1 MVLGEKIVKFS
12 AFFALFMGVINA
24 EQVQV
29 TADNFFA
36 DENKQISTLNGNVVI
51 KKGAYDTLNSDK
63 VDIFFDANRQ
73 PIKYVATGNARFRA
87 MMKDNKYSGKGAIL
101 TYEPASQTYTL
112 SGSAYLHDE
121 TNKREVFGEKII
133 VNQLNSTY
141 EVKSANSKNAPAK
154 LIFEVEEKN
163 NDKK

>member
-1 MVLGEKIVKFS
+1 MI
-12 AFFALFMGVINA
+12 I
-24 EQVQV
+24 
-29 TADNFFA
+29 
-36 DENKQISTLNGNVVI
+36 I
-51 KKGAYDTLNSDK
+51 GAYDTLNSDK

-87 MMKDNKYSGKGAIL
+87 MMKDSKYSGKGALL
-101 TYEPASQTYTL
+101 TYEPANETYTL
-112 SGSAYLHDE
+112 SGNAYLHDE

-133 VNQLNSTY
+133 VNQTNATY

-163 NDKK
+163 NGKK

>member
-73 PIKYVATGNARFRA
+73 PIKY
-87 MMKDNKYSGKGAIL
+87 
-101 TYEPASQTYTL
+101 EPANETYTL

-133 VNQLNSTY
+133 VNQTNATY

-163 NDKK
+163 NGKK